1 MKNVRKRNA
10 AETAGVFGNFT
21 TNKKRPGSKES
32 RDA

>member
-1 MKNVRKRNA
+1 VRKRKR
-10 AETAGVFGNFT
+10 AETLRVFGNFT